1 MTTID
6 IAPTPEGM
14 RHSIQLFEEQIK
26 KSEHLIKV
34 AEEWVELVDIERC
47 VYVVPSEFPI
57 FEGALEALQ
66 EQERQRIQ
74 HMREGIAA
82 ASGESTK
89 PTPVPADSWF
99 VDVAVQEYQRE
110 GHVDVDTDR
119 PEVSRDAAGAYVKAW
134 VFVEYP
140 GCDASL
146 GIHECVRPVGHD
158 EPHACDS
165 ECDLGHL
172 REDDL
177 RVDPRSLAS

>member
-34 AEEWVELVDIERC
+34 AEEWIELMDIERC

-57 FEGALEALQ
+57 FEAALEALQ
-66 EQERQRIQ
+66 EQERQRIA
-74 HMREGIAA
+74 HMRDGIAA

-89 PTPVPADSWF
+89 ATSVPADSWF
-99 VDVAVQEYQRE
+99 IGVAVQEYRRE
-110 GHVDVDTDR
+110 GCVDVDTDH
-119 PEVSRDAAGAYVKAW
+119 PEVSRGEAGAYVKAW

-140 GCDASL
+140 ACGASL
-146 GIHECVRPVGHD
+146 GIHECVRPVGHE

-177 RVDPRSLAS
+177 RVDPRSLGS